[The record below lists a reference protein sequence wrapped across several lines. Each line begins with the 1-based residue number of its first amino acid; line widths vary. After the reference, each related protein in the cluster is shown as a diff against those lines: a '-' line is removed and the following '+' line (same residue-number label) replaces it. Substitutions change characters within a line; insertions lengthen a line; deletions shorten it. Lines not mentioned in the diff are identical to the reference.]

1 VAAEA
6 RAAFE
11 SVFPLAKRA
20 PALLFAHAEILDLVG
35 LGFWGT
41 GSGVYGQR

>member
-11 SVFPLAKRA
+11 SVFAPAKRTG
-20 PALLFAHAEILDLVG
+20 ALLFAHAEILVG
-35 LGFWGT
+35 L
-41 GSGVYGQR
+41 